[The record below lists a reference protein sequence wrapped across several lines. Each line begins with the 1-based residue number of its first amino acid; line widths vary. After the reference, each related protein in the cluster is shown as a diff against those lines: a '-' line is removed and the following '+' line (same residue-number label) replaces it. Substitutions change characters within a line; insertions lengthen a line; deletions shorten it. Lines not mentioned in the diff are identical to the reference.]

1 MTGFSST
8 SENCA
13 LKKFFMFAKLGE
25 EMMMRGCVCE
35 CVYLL
40 RIIFRKRADW
50 KINKIVFF
58 LRGNS

>member
-25 EMMMRGCVCE
+25 EMMMRGRVCVS
-35 CVYLL
+35 
-40 RIIFRKRADW
+40 
-50 KINKIVFF
+50 VFTF
-58 LRGNS
+58 